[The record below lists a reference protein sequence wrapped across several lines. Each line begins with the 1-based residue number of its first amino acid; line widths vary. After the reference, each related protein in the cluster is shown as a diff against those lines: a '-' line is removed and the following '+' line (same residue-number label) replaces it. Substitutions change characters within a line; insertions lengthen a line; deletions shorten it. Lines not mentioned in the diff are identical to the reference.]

1 MLILLLILLIKII
14 NNISNSRLRIY
25 CLIYTPPPFP
35 PFVCRPS
42 WGLGL
47 EMYRRFATYI
57 GKEEK
62 DLSSSPPFRVHTPY
76 PSLWVDNDG
85 MVFLKIRD
93 P

>member
-25 CLIYTPPPFP
+25 CLIYTPFP
-35 PFVCRPS
+35 SSVCRPP

-85 MVFLKIRD
+85 MVFLEIRD

>member
-1 MLILLLILLIKII
+1 MLILLLINII

-25 CLIYTPPPFP
+25 CLIYTPFSS
-35 PFVCRPS
+35 FVCRPF

-57 GKEEK
+57 EEGGRFVI
-62 DLSSSPPFRVHTPY
+62 LPFFPSIPHTR
-76 PSLWVDNDG
+76 PSGLIMTGWCFWKSG
-85 MVFLKIRD
+85 IPREGR